1 MKEVPIVDMSL
12 LQMCKNFVGGKEISR
27 IEIINKEGIVLN
39 TYDYSKSTGDHIPS
53 VIFSMSDILG
63 NSNSMVSNHNTT
75 QKVNEFPGLL

>member
-1 MKEVPIVDMSL
+1 MKEVPKVDMSL
-12 LQMCKNFVGGKEISR
+12 LQMANNFVGGEEISR

-63 NSNSMVSNHNTT
+63 NSNSIVSNHNTT

>member
-1 MKEVPIVDMSL
+1 MKAVPNVDMSL
-12 LQMCKNFVGGKEISR
+12 LQMANNFVGGGEISR

-63 NSNSMVSNHNTT
+63 NSNSIVSNPNTT